1 MPQFWCV
8 VEINLMI
15 CVSLRTWKTKVKE
28 WGFFKNLNAQEMQI
42 VIAKKE
48 KRLREG
54 KETVIML
61 RDQEITTQRMSAFK
75 KRKLNNDDPTALES
89 AG

>member
-1 MPQFWCV
+1 V

-15 CVSLRTWKTKVKE
+15 CFSLRTWKTKVKE
-28 WGFFKNLNAQEMQI
+28 WGFLKNLNAQEMQI

-48 KRLREG
+48 KRRREG

-61 RDQEITTQRMSAFK
+61 RDQEITNQRIEAFK
-75 KRKLNNDDPTALES
+75 KRKLDSADKTALES

>member
-15 CVSLRTWKTKVKE
+15 CVSRRTWKTKVKE
-28 WGFFKNLNAQEMQI
+28 WGFLKNLNAQEMQI

-48 KRLREG
+48 KRRREG

-61 RDQEITTQRMSAFK
+61 MDQEITTQRMSAFK
-75 KRKLNNDDPTALES
+75 KRKLNNDDTTALES
-89 AG
+89 AR